1 MSKTLLFLPI
11 TSSMIMAAFGTTSFL
26 MKAVPTKNN
35 LPGVWQRGMGQ
46 LFENDVLPQSL
57 GGKPENKHLAW
68 YGDKILGLAAA
79 TSLVGIFGESL
90 DRGVATQIHS
100 KAVSNSFMREKFDV
114 LVPVLANAQDI
125 QPKITDNIAGTIIE
139 TGVARFYI
147 QKKRAEIN
155 NLVDWLLKQAI
166 IDSIRSCKK

>member
-1 MSKTLLFLPI
+1 M
-11 TSSMIMAAFGTTSFL
+11 MAAFRTTSSL
-26 MKAVPTKNN
+26 MKAA
-35 LPGVWQRGMGQ
+35 PGNFPEVWQRGLGQ
-46 LFENDVLPQSL
+46 LFENDLLPLSL
-57 GGKPENKHLAW
+57 GGKPGNKHLAW

-90 DRGVATQIHS
+90 HRGVATHIHS
-100 KAVSNSFMREKFDV
+100 KAVSNSFMREHFDV

-125 QPKITDNIAGTIIE
+125 QPKITDDVAGTIIE

-166 IDSIRSCKK
+166 IDTIRYCKK